1 MDDKFTEK
9 KSRDFLFFER
19 KARKATEYDAEK
31 STVFEKIT
39 GNCNWKSCSET
50 YRFSKDEP
58 TKVTENQLGEFPF
71 FEERADKNEP
81 EK

>member
-1 MDDKFTEK
+1 MLRNLPF
-9 KSRDFLFFER
+9 
-19 KARKATEYDAEK
+19 
-31 STVFEKIT
+31 FEKIA

-50 YRFSKDEP
+50 YLFSKDEP

-71 FEERADKNEP
+71 FEERADKNES

>member
-1 MDDKFTEK
+1 MLRNLPF
-9 KSRDFLFFER
+9 
-19 KARKATEYDAEK
+19 
-31 STVFEKIT
+31 FEKIT

-50 YRFSKDEP
+50 YRFSKEEP